1 MVIYLDSIDQSG
13 TDYTVRG
20 INPIKQCGAS
30 VIKDKVKT
38 ADTIMLQKTLI
49 TTYHTS
55 KACNYVYLIAYEN
68 PAAIFDLNSSRESQ
82 NAIA

>member
-1 MVIYLDSIDQSG
+1 MFLDIMVIYLDSIDQSG

-38 ADTIMLQKTLI
+38 ADTIMLQKNV
-49 TTYHTS
+49 
-55 KACNYVYLIAYEN
+55 NYYLPYVQ
-68 PAAIFDLNSSRESQ
+68 SM
-82 NAIA
+82 